1 MTDCQQRDFGAPLAF
16 NHNMGSAM
24 RSIFSAAIL
33 LAVLAVPAAAATKQ
47 NDVMKACGA
56 SWTAMSAADKAKTT
70 YKAYSTD
77 CMKAGGPK
85 TAAAA
90 APTAAPA
97 PAAMMTAKPAAAASS
112 NAMKGPAMAA
122 KAAPVS
128 ASGAKPAD
136 ATGVCKDGTYTS
148 AKNHS
153 GACSGHKG
161 VDHWL

>member
-1 MTDCQQRDFGAPLAF
+1 
-16 NHNMGSAM
+16 M
-24 RSIFSAAIL
+24 RNLI
-33 LAVLAVPAAAATKQ
+33 AAAVALSLFAAPAFAAKSAG
-47 NDVMKACGA
+47 NDAMKSCAA
-56 SWTAMSAADKAKTT
+56 AWQAMSAADKAKTT

-90 APTAAPA
+90 TPTPP
-97 PAAMMTAKPAAAASS
+97 PAAAAMTAKPAAAASS
-112 NAMKGPAMAA
+112 NAMKPAATGTMAA
-122 KAAPVS
+122 A
-128 ASGAKPAD
+128 GAKPAD

-148 AKNHS
+148 AKNHA

>member
-1 MTDCQQRDFGAPLAF
+1 
-16 NHNMGSAM
+16 M
-24 RSIFSAAIL
+24 RSLIVAAIAL
-33 LAVLAVPAAAATKQ
+33 SVFAAPALAAKSAG
-47 NDVMKACGA
+47 NDAMKSCAA
-56 SWTAMSAADKAKTT
+56 SWQAMSAADKAKTT

-85 TAAAA
+85 TAATAT
-90 APTAAPA
+90 PTAAPA

-122 KAAPVS
+122 K
-128 ASGAKPAD
+128 PAD
-136 ATGVCKDGTYTS
+136 ATGLCKDGTYTS
-148 AKNHS
+148 AKNHT

>member
-1 MTDCQQRDFGAPLAF
+1 
-16 NHNMGSAM
+16 M
-24 RSIFSAAIL
+24 RSLIAAAIAL
-33 LAVLAVPAAAATKQ
+33 SVFAAPAFAAKSAGNDAMKSCAAAWQT
-47 NDVMKACGA
+47 
-56 SWTAMSAADKAKTT
+56 MSAADKAKTT

-90 APTAAPA
+90 TPTPP
-97 PAAMMTAKPAAAASS
+97 PAAAAAMTAKPAAAPAS
-112 NAMKGPAMAA
+112 AMKPAAMKPATA
-122 KAAPVS
+122 M

-136 ATGVCKDGTYTS
+136 ATGMCKDGTYTS